1 MRKRSTSFFDIVVF
15 YGTLTTLVAA
25 VLSVFLFMFL
35 PTHTEQITESTAV
48 ATTTLSQPLTTDTW
62 GVFDPETGVILSG
75 ENLDAERPIASVSK
89 LFTAYVVMESDKKDD
104 AFTITAADVATLGRS
119 GKLSYGEMV
128 TPYTLLFPLL
138 IESSNDAAV
147 AISRYM
153 GPEFDAH
160 IRSVT
165 ETLALSHTRIVEP
178 SGLSARDISSVRDLA
193 IFYAYLAKN
202 EPHILDITRLPIYI
216 ALRDGYMN
224 NNPAVKID
232 SYKGGKHGFTDEAG
246 RTFVGAF
253 EGENGKDVG
262 VVLLGS
268 TDLLHD
274 IEILRTQ
281 GAKFAIASDIM
292 AE

>member
-1 MRKRSTSFFDIVVF
+1 MLPQRTSFFDIVIF
-15 YGTLTTLVAA
+15 YGTLTTFVAA
-25 VLSVFLFMFL
+25 VVGVFLFLLL
-35 PTHTEQITESTAV
+35 PTHTEQVKESTPV
-48 ATTTLSQPLTTDTW
+48 STVLTQPLTTDTW
-62 GVFDPETGVILSG
+62 GVFDPETGAVLTG
-75 ENLDAERPIASVSK
+75 ENLDTERPIASVSK
-89 LFTAYVVMESDKKDD
+89 LFTAYVVMESEKKDE
-104 AFTITAADVATLGRS
+104 AFTITAADIATPGRS
-119 GKLSYGEMV
+119 GKLTYGEMV

-153 GPEFDAH
+153 GDEFDTRIHTVA
-160 IRSVT
+160 
-165 ETLALSHTRIVEP
+165 ETLALSHTTITEP

-193 IFYAYLAKN
+193 TFYTYLAKN

-224 NNPAVKID
+224 NNPAVHID
-232 SYKGGKHGFTDEAG
+232 TYKGGKHGFTDEAG

-253 EGENGKDVG
+253 TGENGKNIG

-274 IEILRTQ
+274 IEILRAQ
-281 GAKFAIASDIM
+281 GAKFALSSDIM
-292 AE
+292 AQ

>member
-1 MRKRSTSFFDIVVF
+1 MRPQRTSFFDIVVF
-15 YGTLTTLVAA
+15 YGTLTAFVAA
-25 VLSVFLFMFL
+25 VIGVFAFLLL
-35 PTHTEQITESTAV
+35 PTHKEQVEESVPVSTV
-48 ATTTLSQPLTTDTW
+48 LTQPLTTDTW
-62 GVFDPETGVILSG
+62 GVFDPDTGVIITG
-75 ENLDAERPIASVSK
+75 ENLDTEHPIASVSK

-104 AFTITAADVATLGRS
+104 AFTITAADIATEGRS
-119 GKLSYGEMV
+119 GKLTYGDMV

-153 GPEFDAH
+153 GAEFTVQIDTL
-160 IRSVT
+160 T
-165 ETLALSHTRIVEP
+165 ETLALSHTTITEP
-178 SGLSARDISSVRDLA
+178 SGLSPRDISSVRDLA
-193 IFYAYLAKN
+193 TFYAYLAKD
-202 EPHILDITRLPIYI
+202 EPHILDITRLPMYI

-224 NNPAVKID
+224 NNPAITIQA
-232 SYKGGKHGFTDEAG
+232 YRGGKHGYTDEAG

-253 EGENGKDVG
+253 KGENGKDVG

-268 TDLLHD
+268 ADLLHD

-281 GAKFAIASDIM
+281 GAKFALSSDIM

>member
-1 MRKRSTSFFDIVVF
+1 MRPRSISFFDGVVF
-15 YGTLTTLVAA
+15 YGTLTAFVSA
-25 VLSVFLFMFL
+25 VIGVFVFLLL
-35 PTHTEQITESTAV
+35 PTDEKQVEESVPVVTAV
-48 ATTTLSQPLTTDTW
+48 SQPLTTDTW
-62 GVFDPETGVILSG
+62 GVFDPETGMVITG
-75 ENLDAERPIASVSK
+75 ENLDTERPIASVSK
-89 LFTAYVVMESDKKDD
+89 LFTAYAVMESPKKDD
-104 AFTITAADVATLGRS
+104 AFTITASDVATLGRS

-153 GPEFDAH
+153 GAEFNTQ
-160 IRSVT
+160 IQSVT
-165 ETLALSHTRIVEP
+165 EALSLSHTTIVEP
-178 SGLSARDISSVRDLA
+178 SGLSAHDISSVRDLA
-193 IFYAYLAKN
+193 TFYTYLAKN

-216 ALRDGYMN
+216 APRDGYMN
-224 NNPAVKID
+224 NNPAVHID
-232 SYKGGKHGFTDEAG
+232 TYKGGKHGFTDEAG

-281 GAKFAIASDIM
+281 GAKFALSSDIM
-292 AE
+292 AQ